1 MSADQKHLGVE
12 AFLGLPRSTL
22 TKDFSMPAIQ
32 SGSSRSRACTVPVAI
47 YSRVSTANQVGGRF
61 DSCESQAAV
70 CRDFIAKHA
79 NDGWFE
85 VACFSDPAYSGS
97 SMNRPGIRALMRQI
111 EAGEIKIV
119 LIFKLERVLRSTDEW
134 GPFRSFLQQHGCRLV
149 SPTEDL
155 SDETPSGRLKNNLMM
170 SVAEY
175 ERLNT
180 AEKIRIK
187 LNEQAKRGF
196 WTGGQVPFG
205 YVYDE
210 TLQGLSPHPTEAAT
224 LRRIFE
230 MAAGLKS
237 LTEIANRLNDDGLR
251 TRARIFNRR
260 SGTKQN
266 VGEKRFRSDIVR
278 RLISRPLYAGRVRM
292 NGTEFPGQHA
302 ALVSDDLWER
312 ANAAIRPAALPAARR
327 FRNCDKH
334 FHLLKAVAFCGC
346 CNRAMIPNASGKL
359 DPDGKP
365 YRYYTC
371 GYAHK
376 ERTDAKCPVRHV
388 SATALETA
396 VVGFMGACSQ
406 HPDALAATTAHART
420 LRQTDRTPL
429 RAQLTSIEGELA
441 SIAEQLRNCARALIL
456 GQATALDDVLRE
468 QAEAL
473 NADKQ
478 RLLVEREQVRM
489 ELAAC
494 EDGDVAT
501 ARVSQALQ
509 KFSELL
515 PSLSPN
521 EQRDLVMLF
530 LDRVEVRPSS
540 RPAGKLATGVRL
552 LELRLKLRVHRL
564 VEGMAE
570 RLVIAE
576 RVQRADSAAPS
587 RPLVLTLDV
596 SLAPSSGTTKPVTLL
611 APFPCELG
619 ITRRTVAPEPE
630 SPPMLHPIHRAR
642 AWRRRLDTERGLNQL
657 KLSAEEGL
665 SPGSITHHLKLL
677 QLTDD
682 IQANLLDL
690 TKAEDVRCY
699 GLNQMKA
706 LAELPHDEQRK
717 RLVEIERTQ
726 SADA

>member
-1 MSADQKHLGVE
+1 
-12 AFLGLPRSTL
+12 
-22 TKDFSMPAIQ
+22 MPAIQ
-32 SGSSRSRACTVPVAI
+32 TDSLRSRACTVPVAI

-70 CRDFIAKHA
+70 CRDFIAKHTV
-79 NDGWFE
+79 DGWFE

-111 EAGEIKIV
+111 EAGEIKVV

-155 SDETPSGRLKNNLMM
+155 SDETPSGRLKNNLLM

-230 MAAGLKS
+230 LAARLTS
-237 LTEIANRLNDDGLR
+237 LTEIANTLNAEGLR

-260 SGTKQN
+260 SGEKQN

-278 RLISRPLYAGRVRM
+278 RLITRPLYAGRVRM
-292 NGTEFPGQHA
+292 NGKEFPGQHA

-312 ANAAIRPAALPAARR
+312 ANAAIRPALAPAPRR
-327 FRNCDKH
+327 FRSRDKH
-334 FHLLKAVAFCGC
+334 FHLLKGLAFCGC
-346 CNRAMIPNASGKL
+346 CGRAMIPNTCGKL
-359 DPDGKP
+359 DPDGKR

-376 ERTDAKCPVRHV
+376 ERSDAKCPVRHV

-396 VVGFMGACSQ
+396 VIGFLGACCQ
-406 HPDALAATTAHART
+406 HPDVLDATSSSARER
-420 LRQTDRTPL
+420 RQTERAPL
-429 RAQLTSIEGELA
+429 RARLSDTEAKLA
-441 SIAEQLRNCARALIL
+441 TVAEQLRNCAKALVL
-456 GQATALDDVLRE
+456 GQTAALDEALRE
-468 QAEAL
+468 QADAL
-473 NADKQ
+473 HEEKQ
-478 RLLVEREQVRM
+478 RLIVEREQVRI

-494 EDGDVAT
+494 EEGDINT
-501 ARVSQALQ
+501 ARVGEALR
-509 KFSELL
+509 KFSDLL
-515 PSLSPN
+515 PTLSSD
-521 EQRDLVMLF
+521 EQRDLVTLF
-530 LDRVEVRPSS
+530 LERVEI
-540 RPAGKLATGVRL
+540 RPASDKVAKAVVGTRL
-552 LELRLKLRVHRL
+552 LELRLKLRVERL

-570 RLVIAE
+570 QILIEE
-576 RVQRADSAAPS
+576 RTARVAAVPAV
-587 RPLVLTLDV
+587 RPLVLNLKV
-596 SLAPSSGTTKPVTLL
+596 ALAPSTGSSKPVTLL
-611 APFPCELG
+611 APFHCELG
-619 ITRRTVAPEPE
+619 ATRRIAAPAPEPA
-630 SPPMLHPIHRAR
+630 PMLHPIHRAR
-642 AWRRRLDTERGLNQL
+642 AWQRRLEKDRSLNRL
-657 KLSAEEGL
+657 KLAAEEGL
-665 SPGSITHHLKLL
+665 SPGSITHHMKLL
-677 QLTDD
+677 QLADD
-682 IQANLLDL
+682 IQTKLLEL
-690 TKAEDVRCY
+690 TKAEDVRRY
-699 GLNQMKA
+699 GLNRMKA
-706 LAELPHDEQRK
+706 LADLPVDEQLPQFTRIQEAS
-717 RLVEIERTQ
+717 V
-726 SADA
+726 A

>member
-1 MSADQKHLGVE
+1 MS
-12 AFLGLPRSTL
+12 T
-22 TKDFSMPAIQ
+22 IQ
-32 SGSSRSRACTVPVAI
+32 SSPSIRARAHALAVAI
-47 YSRVSTANQVGGRF
+47 YTRVSTANQVGGRF

-79 NDGWFE
+79 SDGWFE
-85 VACFSDPAYSGS
+85 VACFSDPAYSGG
-97 SMNRPGIRALMRQI
+97 SMNRPGIQALKRLI
-111 EAGEIKIV
+111 EAGEVKV
-119 LIFKLERVLRSTDEW
+119 VVIFKLERVLRSTDEW

-155 SDETPSGRLKNNLMM
+155 SDESPSGRLKNNLLM

-230 MAAGLKS
+230 MAAGLTS
-237 LTEIANRLNDDGLR
+237 LTEIANTLNAGGLR

-278 RLISRPLYAGRVRM
+278 RLITRPLYAGRVRM
-292 NGTEFPGQHA
+292 NGKEFPGQHA
-302 ALVSDDLWER
+302 ALVSDNLWER
-312 ANAAIRPAALPAARR
+312 ANAAIRPAALPVPRR
-327 FRNCDKH
+327 FRDRDKH

-346 CNRAMIPNASGKL
+346 CGRAMIPNASGKL

-396 VVGFMGACSQ
+396 VVGFLGACSQ
-406 HPDALAATTAHART
+406 HPDALSATTAHAKAM
-420 LRQTDRTPL
+420 RQTDRAPL
-429 RAQLTSIEGELA
+429 RARLTALECDLA
-441 SIAEQLRNCARALIL
+441 SIGDQLRNCARVLIL
-456 GQATALDDVLRE
+456 GQATALDEVLRE
-468 QAEAL
+468 QADAL

-478 RLLVEREQVRM
+478 RLLVEREQVRL

-494 EDGDVAT
+494 EEGDIET

-530 LDRVEVRPSS
+530 LERVEVRPSS
-540 RPAGKLATGVRL
+540 RPASKLPAGVRL

-570 RLVIAE
+570 RLLIEE
-576 RVQRADSAAPS
+576 RVQRADSAGPT

-596 SLAPSSGTTKPVTLL
+596 SLAPSSGTTKPVVLL

-619 ITRRTVAPEPE
+619 ITRRATAPEPE

-642 AWRRRLDTERGLNQL
+642 AWRRRLDSERGLNQL
-657 KLSAEEGL
+657 KLAAEEGL

-677 QLTDD
+677 HLTDG
-682 IQANLLDL
+682 IQAKLLDL
-690 TKAEDVRCY
+690 TKAEDVRRY
-699 GLNQMKA
+699 GLNRMKA
-706 LAELPHDEQRK
+706 LAGLPPEEQASQFA
-717 RLVEIERTQ
+717 EIRE
-726 SADA
+726 

>member
-1 MSADQKHLGVE
+1 
-12 AFLGLPRSTL
+12 
-22 TKDFSMPAIQ
+22 MPAIQ

-134 GPFRSFLQQHGCRLV
+134 GPFRSFLQQHNCRLV

-196 WTGGQVPFG
+196 WTGGQVPFD

-230 MAAGLKS
+230 MAASLTS
-237 LTEIANRLNDDGLR
+237 LTEIANTLNAEGLR

-260 SGTKQN
+260 SGAKQN

-292 NGTEFPGQHA
+292 NGKEFPGQHA

-327 FRNCDKH
+327 FRNRDKH

-396 VVGFMGACSQ
+396 VVGFLGACSQ
-406 HPDALAATTAHART
+406 HPDALAATTAHAKS
-420 LRQTDRTPL
+420 LRQTDRAPL
-429 RAQLTSIEGELA
+429 RARLTALEGELA
-441 SIAEQLRNCARALIL
+441 NIAEQLRNCARALIL

-540 RPAGKLATGVRL
+540 RPAGKLAAGVRL

-570 RLVIAE
+570 RLVIEE

-619 ITRRTVAPEPE
+619 ITRRATTPEPAK
-630 SPPMLHPIHRAR
+630 PPVLHPIHRAR

-677 QLTDD
+677 QLADD
-682 IQANLLDL
+682 IQAKLLDL
-690 TKAEDVRCY
+690 TKAQDVRLY

-717 RLVEIERTQ
+717 RFVEIEREASTI
-726 SADA
+726 D

>member
-1 MSADQKHLGVE
+1 
-12 AFLGLPRSTL
+12 
-22 TKDFSMPAIQ
+22 MPAIP
-32 SGSSRSRACTVPVAI
+32 SNSSRPRACTVPVAI

-70 CRDFIAKHA
+70 CRDFIAQHA
-79 NDGWFE
+79 HDGWFE
-85 VACFSDPAYSGS
+85 IACFSDPAYSGG
-97 SMNRPGIRALMRQI
+97 SMNRPGVRALMRQI

-230 MAAGLKS
+230 MAASLTS
-237 LTEIANRLNDDGLR
+237 LTEIANTLNDDGLR

-260 SGTKQN
+260 SGAKQN

-278 RLISRPLYAGRVRM
+278 RLITRPLYAGRVRM

-312 ANAAIRPAALPAARR
+312 ANAAIRPAALPAPRR
-327 FRNCDKH
+327 FRDRDKH
-334 FHLLKAVAFCGC
+334 FHLLKALAFCGC
-346 CNRAMIPNASGKL
+346 CGRAMIPNASGKL

-365 YRYYTC
+365 YRFYTC

-396 VVGFMGACSQ
+396 VVGFLGACSQ
-406 HPDALAATTAHART
+406 HPDALAATTAHAKS
-420 LRQTDRTPL
+420 LRQTDRAPL
-429 RAQLTSIEGELA
+429 RARLTTLEGELA
-441 SIAEQLRNCARALIL
+441 RIAEQLRNCARAFIL

-478 RLLVEREQVRM
+478 RLLVEREQVRI
-489 ELAAC
+489 ELATC

-515 PSLSPN
+515 PNLSPN

-530 LDRVEVRPSS
+530 LDRVEVRPST
-540 RPAGKLATGVRL
+540 RPSSKLAAGVRL
-552 LELRLKLRVHRL
+552 LELRLKLHVHRL

-570 RLVIAE
+570 RLVIEE
-576 RVQRADSAAPS
+576 RVQRADSAAPT

-619 ITRRTVAPEPE
+619 ITRRVTAPEPE

-642 AWRRRLDTERGLNQL
+642 AWRRRLDSERGLNQL
-657 KLSAEEGL
+657 KLAAEEGL

-677 QLTDD
+677 QLADD
-682 IQANLLDL
+682 IQAKLLDL
-690 TKAEDVRCY
+690 TKDEDVRRY

-706 LAELPHDEQRK
+706 LADLPHDEQRK
-717 RLVEIERTQ
+717 RLREIERKA
-726 SADA
+726 SINA

>member
-1 MSADQKHLGVE
+1 
-12 AFLGLPRSTL
+12 
-22 TKDFSMPAIQ
+22 MPTIP
-32 SGSSRSRACTVPVAI
+32 SSSSIRARAQAMAVAI
-47 YSRVSTANQVGGRF
+47 YTRVSTANQVGGRF

-70 CRDFIAKHA
+70 CRDYIAKHA
-79 NDGWFE
+79 SDGWFE

-230 MAAGLKS
+230 LAARLTS
-237 LTEIANRLNDDGLR
+237 LTEIANTLNDEGLR

-260 SGTKQN
+260 SGAKQN

-278 RLISRPLYAGRVRM
+278 RLITRPLYAGRVRM
-292 NGTEFPGQHA
+292 NGKEFPGQHT

-312 ANAAIRPAALPAARR
+312 ANAAIRPAVLPPPRR
-327 FRNCDKH
+327 FRNRDKH

-346 CNRAMIPNASGKL
+346 CHRAMIPNASGKL

-376 ERTDAKCPVRHV
+376 ERADAACPVRHV

-396 VVGFMGACSQ
+396 VVGFLGACSQ
-406 HPDALAATTAHART
+406 HTDALAATTAHAKA
-420 LRQTDRTPL
+420 LRQTDRAPL
-429 RAQLTSIEGELA
+429 RARLTAIERDLA
-441 SIAEQLRNCARALIL
+441 SIAEQLHNCARALIL

-468 QAEAL
+468 QAEQL
-473 NADKQ
+473 NTDKQ
-478 RLLVEREQVRM
+478 RRLVEREQVRL

-494 EDGDVAT
+494 EESDVET
-501 ARVSQALQ
+501 ARIGQALK

-540 RPAGKLATGVRL
+540 RSSGKLAAGVRL

-564 VEGMAE
+564 IEGMAE
-570 RLVIAE
+570 RLVIEE
-576 RVQRADSAAPS
+576 RVQRADSAAPT

-596 SLAPSSGTTKPVTLL
+596 SLAPSSKATKPVTLL

-619 ITRRTVAPEPE
+619 ITRRVTAPEPE

-642 AWRRRLDTERGLNQL
+642 AWRRRLDNERGLNQL
-657 KLSAEEGL
+657 KLAAEEGL

-677 QLTDD
+677 LLADD
-682 IQANLLDL
+682 IQAKLLDL
-690 TKAEDVRCY
+690 TKAEDVRRY
-699 GLNQMKA
+699 GLNRMKA
-706 LAELPHDEQRK
+706 LAELPPEEQR
-717 RLVEIERTQ
+717 RQLRQFETAA
-726 SADA
+726 S